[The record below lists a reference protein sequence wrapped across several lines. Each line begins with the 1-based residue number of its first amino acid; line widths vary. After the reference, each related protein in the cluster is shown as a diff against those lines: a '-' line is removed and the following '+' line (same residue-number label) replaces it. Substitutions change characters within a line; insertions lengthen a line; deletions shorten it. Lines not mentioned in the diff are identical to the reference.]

1 MTERDGTKTGGVERR
16 ALLTLGAAAAA
27 GLVAGRLSAEPATTS
42 APKLAAP
49 GPSGHPWNPK
59 TADAMPTRNLGKT
72 GFRVGIFSLGG
83 QSAIEKPE
91 NDAVAV
97 PLIERALDLG
107 VNYVDTSARY
117 GGEARWSERYFG
129 QVLPKRRGEVFVATK
144 THDRGRDG
152 SLKLLETSLKL
163 LKTDHVDLWQ
173 LHAMSTMD
181 DVEKV
186 TAKGG
191 ALEAFREA
199 REQKLVR
206 FLGLSGHTDPAVLAE
221 AIRRFPFDTVLLA
234 VNAADPH
241 HLPFASELLPLA
253 VEKEMGIVGMKIP
266 ARGRLLAGYVP
277 PPLEEQR
284 GRVKATRTG
293 TLSMAEAMRYVLT
306 LPVSTVI
313 VGCDSIAQLEENVAI
328 AKAFTP
334 LSGAQLASLEATAAP
349 VAQQSLWFRR
359 A

>member
-1 MTERDGTKTGGVERR
+1 MDERAEKAAGGIERR
-16 ALLTLGAAAAA
+16 DLLRLGAAAAA
-27 GLVAGRLSAEPATTS
+27 GLVAGRLEAAKTTKAARPAD
-42 APKLAAP
+42 AAK
-49 GPSGHPWNPK
+49 GAGPWNPR

-72 GFRVGIFSLGG
+72 GFRVGLFSLGG
-83 QSAIEKPE
+83 QAAIEQPE
-91 NDAVAV
+91 NEAVAV
-97 PLIERALDLG
+97 PLIEKALDLG

-129 QVLPKRRGEVFVATK
+129 QVLARRRGEAFVATK

-163 LKTDHVDLWQ
+163 LRTDHVDLWQ

-191 ALEAFREA
+191 ALEAFVEA

-206 FLGLSGHTDPAVLAE
+206 FLGLTGHTDPAVLAE

-241 HLPFASELLPLA
+241 HLPFAAELLPLA
-253 VEKEMGIVGMKIP
+253 VEKEMGIVGMKVP
-266 ARGRLLAGYVP
+266 ARGRLLSSWAP
-277 PPLEEQR
+277 PPVAEQR
-284 GRVKATRTG
+284 GRVKATRSG
-293 TLSMAEAMRYVLT
+293 TLSMREAMRYVLS

-313 VGCDSIAQLEENVAI
+313 VGCDSVAQLEENVAI
-328 AKAFTP
+328 ARAFTP
-334 LSGAQLASLEATAAP
+334 LSREQMASLEAKSGP
-349 VAQQSLWFRR
+349 VAQQALWFRR